1 MTDVDRKAAR
11 RVFDM
16 LGVPH
21 SGELKTPADVT
32 LLRASIQD
40 LALKASVDID
50 TLANALES
58 VGPGDATGAL
68 WEAQRQL
75 YEAHLQLQ
83 AHLKSKT

>member
-1 MTDVDRKAAR
+1 MTEVAGKTAR

-32 LLRASIQD
+32 LLKASIQD

-50 TLANALES
+50 TLANALEN
-58 VGPGDATGAL
+58 VGPGDAVDAL

-75 YEAHLQLQ
+75 YEAYLQLQ
-83 AHLKSKT
+83 AHLRSKT